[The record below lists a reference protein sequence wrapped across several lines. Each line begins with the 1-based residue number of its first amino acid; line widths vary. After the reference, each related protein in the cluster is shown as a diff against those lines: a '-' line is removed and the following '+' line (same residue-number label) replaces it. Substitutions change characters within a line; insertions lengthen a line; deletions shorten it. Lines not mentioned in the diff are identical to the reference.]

1 MKTPQNGT
9 PFIYSVYQN
18 NSVGT
23 KASGK
28 YYGRS
33 VILSTLDTE
42 DMAEHMMDHG
52 CLYGQDVI
60 KGVLEKFFDCAM
72 ELVFQNRRVKMTG
85 LGTLGITLECEPQD
99 TVDKDHPY
107 DITKIKAAHIRL
119 LPDATQ
125 DQQLSGKKLRSR
137 MNFVNGASSSFV
149 DVNAYGGGEEEEE
162 EQEP

>member
-9 PFIYSVYQN
+9 PFIYSIYQN
-18 NSVGT
+18 QSVGT

-33 VILSTLDTE
+33 VILSTLNTE

-72 ELVFQNRRVKMTG
+72 ELVFQNRRVKMNG
-85 LGTLGITLECEPQD
+85 LGTLGLTLECEPQD

-107 DITKIKAAHIRL
+107 DVSKIKAVHIRL

-125 DQQLSGKKLRSR
+125 EQQLSGKKLRSR
-137 MNFVNGASSSFV
+137 MSFVNGASSSFV
-149 DVNAYGGGEEEEE
+149 DVNAYGGDENKD
-162 EQEP
+162 EQP

>member
-18 NSVGT
+18 QSVGT

-85 LGTLGITLECEPQD
+85 LGTLCLQLETEGQEV
-99 TVDKDHPY
+99 VDKDHPY
-107 DITKIKAAHIRL
+107 DVSNILAAHIRL
-119 LPDATQ
+119 LPDATL

-137 MNFVNGASSSFV
+137 MNFVNGAASSFV
-149 DVNAYGGGEEEEE
+149 DVNAYGGGDDEGND
-162 EQEP
+162 EP

>member
-9 PFIYSVYQN
+9 PFIYSIYQN
-18 NSVGT
+18 QSVGT

-33 VILSTLDTE
+33 VILSTLNTE

-72 ELVFQNRRVKMTG
+72 ELVFQNRRVKMNG
-85 LGTLGITLECEPQD
+85 LGTLGLTLECEPQD

-107 DITKIKAAHIRL
+107 DVSKIKAVHIRL

-125 DQQLSGKKLRSR
+125 EQQLSGKKLRSR
-137 MNFVNGASSSFV
+137 MSFVNGASSSFV
-149 DVNAYGGGEEEEE
+149 DVNAYGGEEEDDNNGD
-162 EQEP
+162 

>member
-162 EQEP
+162 QEP

>member
-9 PFIYSVYQN
+9 PFIYSIYQN
-18 NSVGT
+18 QSVGT

-52 CLYGQDVI
+52 CLYGHDVI

-72 ELVFQNRRVKMTG
+72 ELVFQNRRVKMNG
-85 LGTLGITLECEPQD
+85 LGTLGLTLECEPQD

-107 DITKIKAAHIRL
+107 DVSKIKAVHIRL

-125 DQQLSGKKLRSR
+125 EQQLSGKKLRSR
-137 MNFVNGASSSFV
+137 MSFVNGASSSFV
-149 DVNAYGGGEEEEE
+149 DVNAYGGDEEEDDNNGD
-162 EQEP
+162 

>member
-18 NSVGT
+18 QSVGT

-137 MNFVNGASSSFV
+137 MNFVNGASSNFV

-162 EQEP
+162 QEP

>member
-18 NSVGT
+18 QSVGT

-162 EQEP
+162 QEP